1 MPVSTPVL
9 LLMAVS
15 LAAPAPTKTKDQ
27 WVGVVVCCKSSSPEQ
42 YRLMPDG
49 SFELQRFPMRYLDVR
64 CVDEKGDYIAVQ
76 HDDIVFWVKKESAL
90 RPRDAI
96 NYYTEVLDKNPED
109 ERAISCRCWA
119 YMAVGEFD
127 RALRDGEEA
136 VRLNPDSTAWK
147 NNRGE
152 VFIKRKEYDKAIA
165 EFTDLLD
172 QNPNYFFALF
182 NRSEAYV
189 RSRQFE
195 KALVDIHTAMKN
207 ESKVPGLHMNLARVL
222 ATAPDPKL
230 RDGKKALEAAKK
242 AVDMIKYRD
251 GRFLD
256 TLAAAYAESGDFDK
270 AVETQQKAIDDP
282 EFMKDDG
289 DGARK
294 RLELYRQKKP
304 FRDE

>member
-1 MPVSTPVL
+1 MSPAPL
-9 LLMAVS
+9 LILAAA
-15 LAAPAPTKTKDQ
+15 LAAPAPAKPRDP
-27 WVGVVVCCKSSSPEQ
+27 WVGVTVCLTSGSPET
-42 YRLMPDG
+42 YRQAADG
-49 SFELQRFPMRYLDVR
+49 SFELEPFHFRYLDVR
-64 CVDEKGDYIAVQ
+64 VVDEKDDFVAVQ
-76 HDDIVFWVKKESAL
+76 HDDKVVWVKKEVVL

-96 NYYTEVLDKNPED
+96 NHYTAVLDKAAED

-127 RALRDGEEA
+127 RALRDAEEA

-152 VFIKRKEYDKAIA
+152 VFIKRKDYDKAIA
-165 EFTDLLD
+165 EFSALLEG
-172 QNPNYFFALF
+172 NPRYFFALY
-182 NRSEAYV
+182 NRSEAYL
-189 RSRQFE
+189 RSKQFA
-195 KALVDIHTAMKN
+195 KAKADIQAALVN
-207 ESKVPGLHMNLARVL
+207 EGKVPGLHMNLARVL
-222 ATAPDPKL
+222 ATAPDSKL
-230 RDGKKALEAAKK
+230 RDGKKAVESAKK

-256 TLAAAYAESGDFDK
+256 TLAAAYAEVGEFDK
-270 AVETQQKAIDDP
+270 AVETQQKALDDP

-294 RLELYRQKKP
+294 RLALYRDKKP